1 MSYAHDHENEVNYFA
16 RTNFRNQ
23 MRKFGVK
30 TDDRRRHVYVIGKTG
45 MGKTVLLENLI
56 LTDIYAGHGCAYIDP
71 HGDTAERLIDYI
83 PSWRINDVIY
93 FNPADLDFPIGFNI
107 LETVSEK
114 TKHLVASG
122 MMGVFKKLWENLW
135 SARMEYI
142 LNNAILALLD
152 NPGST
157 LLGINRMLSDAD
169 FRRKIVA
176 NVQDPVVKQ
185 FWLVEF
191 ASYQEKYAQEAVAP
205 IQNKIGQFLSASVIR
220 NIVAQVKSTI
230 NIRQLMDEQKIL
242 IINLSKGRI
251 GEDNMRLLG
260 GLLIT
265 KLQLSAMERVDQPE
279 HERKDFYM
287 YVDEF
292 QNFATESFAGILSE
306 ARKYRLCLTM
316 AHQYIAQLS
325 DEVREAVFGNVGTIV
340 TFRVGS
346 PDAAYMETE
355 FAPRFLPEDIIN
367 LPKYNIYLKLL
378 IDGVTSQP
386 FSAQTL
392 PPIAKRTGSEE
403 KVIKVSRERYTT
415 PREEIADKIMK
426 WTGMGDDESIGK
438 MVAEMEQK
446 KKDAKGAKKPRFDY
460 KCSRCNKD
468 IALAVQLD
476 TSRPIYCEECIE
488 IVKEERAKGKDRKD
502 TRRPPSPPPPPI
514 SQDRPETTR
523 RTVVESVP
531 VVAAPRPAPS
541 VSLTALAPVA
551 RPPAAP
557 VIKHVSPPDRQS
569 PPLAGSRPTVGE
581 GSGVVVAPKPVV
593 STPAPATDFMSQMLS
608 SPLNSPPTVTP
619 AAPIAVAAT
628 HGSPSTPRQL
638 QPTPA
643 ATGPRPFVPGKD
655 TRRKRPNKGTGGPN
669 SPQAFLQSPKPRPS
683 ATPQITNNSHPQQ
696 PVAPKP
702 LLPTPSVGSNPAPVP
717 APVTTPAPTPK
728 PPTPAPVVPT
738 PPPSDDNDG
747 WVPLKSGTVYSGQ
760 TIKFD

>member
-1 MSYAHDHENEVNYFA
+1 MSTSQASNGVNYPHDHENEVNYFA

-30 TDDRRRHVYVIGKTG
+30 TDDRRRHAYIIGKTG

-56 LTDIYAGHGCAYIDP
+56 LSDIYAGHGCCYIDP

-83 PSWRINDVIY
+83 PPWRINDVIY

-107 LETVSEK
+107 LETVNDKS
-114 TKHLVASG
+114 KHLVASG
-122 MMGVFKKLWENLW
+122 MMGVFKKIWENLW

-142 LNNAILALLD
+142 LNNSILALLD

-169 FRRKIVA
+169 FRKKIVS
-176 NVQDPVVKQ
+176 NVQDPIVKQ

-230 NIRQLMDEQKIL
+230 SIRQIMDQEKIL

-265 KLQLSAMERVDQPE
+265 KLQLSAMERVDTLEPD
-279 HERKDFYM
+279 RKDFYM

-325 DEVREAVFGNVGTIV
+325 DEVREAVFGNVGTII

-392 PPIAKRTGSEE
+392 PPIAKRTGSEA

-415 PREEIADKIMK
+415 PRAEIADKIMK

-438 MVAEMEQK
+438 LVAEVEQK
-446 KKDAKGAKKPRFDY
+446 KKEQKAAKKPRFEY
-460 KCSRCNKD
+460 KCSRCAKD
-468 IALAVQLD
+468 IILPVQLD
-476 TSRPIYCEECIE
+476 TSRPIYCEDCIE
-488 IVKEERAKGKDRKD
+488 LVRGERKTGSDRRD
-502 TRRPPSPPPPPI
+502 TRRSPPTSPPPIASVVTASIPEKLFLTVPNVSLSALAPKPAPVAVQPP
-514 SQDRPETTR
+514 
-523 RTVVESVP
+523 V
-531 VVAAPRPAPS
+531 RPAPTTSPVSIPALRAGMPSS
-541 VSLTALAPVA
+541 VPAQIVRPAQTIQPAKPSVIARSPQTTWQSQDVQKRPEIVPLGGGIPPKAVASFPPVA
-551 RPPAAP
+551 RNDRSGLTTDPDKKRKRRRRGKTGGDFRNPSAPLTVVAQPPQP
-557 VIKHVSPPDRQS
+557 TQ
-569 PPLAGSRPTVGE
+569 SRP
-581 GSGVVVAPKPVV
+581 
-593 STPAPATDFMSQMLS
+593 
-608 SPLNSPPTVTP
+608 
-619 AAPIAVAAT
+619 
-628 HGSPSTPRQL
+628 
-638 QPTPA
+638 QPTPP
-643 ATGPRPFVPGKD
+643 TIH
-655 TRRKRPNKGTGGPN
+655 
-669 SPQAFLQSPKPRPS
+669 LPS
-683 ATPQITNNSHPQQ
+683 
-696 PVAPKP
+696 
-702 LLPTPSVGSNPAPVP
+702 
-717 APVTTPAPTPK
+717 
-728 PPTPAPVVPT
+728 
-738 PPPSDDNDG
+738 NDG
-747 WVPLKSGTVYSGQ
+747 FRPLKPTGTVHSGQ